1 MNSSVPVRI
10 HLNVSD
16 DELTPRSS
24 IGSHLRS
31 PLSTSVTLAKNKL
44 STNVVQTER
53 FAARF
58 SSVSS
63 SYAQFLKQRD
73 MDKVKKIVSCQRKTK
88 TNNKFSSIFIFTFC
102 FLFLFFQLSQEDQR
116 LLLSSSEWVEDV
128 KDSDPYISVISR
140 LGKNAIKIL
149 PILSILIR

>member
-1 MNSSVPVRI
+1 
-10 HLNVSD
+10 
-16 DELTPRSS
+16 
-24 IGSHLRS
+24 
-31 PLSTSVTLAKNKL
+31 
-44 STNVVQTER
+44 
-53 FAARF
+53 
-58 SSVSS
+58 
-63 SYAQFLKQRD
+63 LKQRD